1 MASRIATPDLFT
13 LTVTGG
19 ECDFEFPLF
28 ADAEL
33 KFSKFRR
40 KNCCDAFFIQVLLLV
55 IGVYIQ

>member
-1 MASRIATPDLFT
+1 MASRSTTPDLFT

-40 KNCCDAFFIQVLLLV
+40 THYDTDKESIVL
-55 IGVYIQ
+55 